1 MIGRTLLHYEIL
13 SKLGEGG
20 MGEVWLAR
28 DTKLEREVALKVLP
42 EEFASDPERMARF
55 EREAKV
61 LASLN
66 HPNIATLYGL
76 ESVESGAE
84 SDVTPSPKPQAS
96 RPQTTFLVM
105 ELVEGV
111 DLADRIRHGPIPVD
125 EALPIALQIA
135 EALETAHETGIVH
148 RDLKPANVMVDP
160 EGRVKVLDFGLAKA
174 LDPRMSVSS
183 SAESLA
189 ESPTLTAQMTRAGVL
204 LGTAAYMSPEQA
216 RGKPVDRR
224 TDIWAYGA
232 VLYEM
237 LSARRAFGGETAT
250 DVLAQ
255 VIEREPD
262 WESVP
267 TDTPRSVK
275 RLLQRCLTKDPRDR
289 LRDIGDA
296 RLEILEARDQGE
308 EGVVKD
314 SPRRRRL
321 LPAGVVAGV
330 AVGIALGL
338 ALSYWIRREPAT
350 TAPSPAT
357 FSLTLPDDAPVPLGI
372 QVGVQRVAI
381 SPDGHRLVYVGSD
394 PTGQPRLY
402 TRALEELGFEPIPGA
417 EDGWQPFFSPDGEW
431 LAFFTPTGELK
442 KVSFGGGPPVTILEG
457 VANSQWAFGT
467 WGDDDH
473 IIFSAWT
480 SGLQRISSDGGQ
492 IEHLSTPEDEWHAK
506 PEVLPGSETVL
517 YQQISPDGMR
527 IVARSTVN
535 GSEKVIVENGGKP
548 KYLASGHLLF
558 RRQNAVMAAAFDV
571 KRLELAGPARPV
583 GLPVW
588 IDQPPYPD
596 AVAQMAV
603 SRTGTLVYIPEEKSF
618 WQENLVWVSREGEV
632 QHIRSS
638 SGNPFFRLSPDG
650 RRAAISRWE
659 ADLTRIEVLEL
670 ERNVATSLAEAPS
683 IYWFNPVWSLDGSE
697 IVFGTASIGEGALY
711 RKTVDGGEPAELLL
725 RAASH
730 WGVVP
735 WSFGPDGVLA
745 YNTYQPDTEADIHF
759 YSPEQGAELSTTL
772 NGPHNEQQPAFSPDG
787 RWLAYQSDES
797 GAYEIYVSEYP
808 GGGHKKRVSTG
819 GGAGPVWSLDGSELF
834 FQSEDGRRLFA
845 VDIATASGLGISG
858 QRLLFEGSFEVSHE
872 SALSFD
878 LSPDGRRFL
887 MRQRPE
893 GEMVAR
899 ELVLLLDWFSELER
913 LIPTE

>member
-1 MIGRTLLHYEIL
+1 VIGTNLERFHITA
-13 SKLGEGG
+13 KLGEGG
-20 MGEVWLAR
+20 MGEVWRAT
-28 DTKLEREVALKVLP
+28 DTRLDREVALKVLP
-42 EEFASDPERMARF
+42 EAFIGDDERHARF

-66 HPNIATLYGL
+66 HANIATLYGL
-76 ESVESGAE
+76 EHIDG
-84 SDVTPSPKPQAS
+84 
-96 RPQTTFLVM
+96 RHLLVM
-105 ELVEGV
+105 ELMDG
-111 DLADRIRHGPIPVD
+111 DGLDQRIARGPIPVT
-125 EALPIALQIA
+125 EALQIAQQIA
-135 EALETAHETGIVH
+135 EALEAAHESGIVH
-148 RDLKPANVMVDP
+148 RDLKPANVMFNSAG
-160 EGRVKVLDFGLAKA
+160 EVKVLDFGLAKPLESQA
-174 LDPRMSVSS
+174 STLSRPESV
-183 SAESLA
+183 A
-189 ESPTLTAQMTRAGVL
+189 ESPTLTAGMTRAGVL

-216 RGKPVDRR
+216 RGKPVDKRA
-224 TDIWAYGA
+224 DIWAFGA

-237 LSARRAFGGETAT
+237 LTRRRPFGGETAT
-250 DVLAQ
+250 DVLSQ

-262 WESVP
+262 WEAVA
-267 TDTPRSVK
+267 TDTPGSMRK
-275 RLLQRCLTKDPRDR
+275 LMRRCLAKDPRDR

-296 RLEILEARDQGE
+296 RLEIVEARAQGD
-308 EGVVKD
+308 EGINKD
-314 SPRRRRL
+314 SPRSRL
-321 LPAGVVAGV
+321 PLAS
-330 AVGIALGL
+330 GIAAGL
-338 ALSYWIRREPAT
+338 AIGIAIGFVLSSGIRGKP
-350 TAPSPAT
+350 TARPSFSAT
-357 FSLTLPDDAPVPLGI
+357 FSVALPEEAPVPLGI
-372 QVGVQRVAI
+372 QVGVQRLAI
-381 SPDGHRLVYVGSD
+381 SPDGRRLVYVATD
-394 PTGQPRLY
+394 PAGEPGLF
-402 TRALEELGFEPIPGA
+402 TRTLDEPGFEPIPGA
-417 EDGWQPFFSPDGEW
+417 ENGWQPFFSPDGEW

-442 KVSFGGGPPVTILEG
+442 KVSFGGGPPITILEG

-467 WGDDDH
+467 WADDDH
-473 IIFSAWT
+473 IVFSAWT

-517 YQQISPDGMR
+517 YQQTSPDGMR
-527 IVARSTVN
+527 IVARSTVD
-535 GSEKVIVENGGKP
+535 GSEKVIVENGGIP
-548 KYLASGHLLF
+548 KYLDSGHLLF
-558 RRQNAVMAAAFDV
+558 RRQNAVMAVAFDI
-571 KRLELAGPARPV
+571 KRLELAGPARPL

-588 IDQPPYPD
+588 IDQPPYLD

-618 WQENLVWVSREGEV
+618 WQENLVWVNREGEV

-650 RRAAISRWE
+650 RRAAISLWE
-659 ADLTRIEVLEL
+659 GDLTHIEVLEL
-670 ERNVATSLAEAPS
+670 ERNVSTSLAEAPS

-697 IVFGTASIGEGALY
+697 IVFGTASTVEGALY
-711 RKTVDGGEPAELLL
+711 RKTVDGAEPAELLL

-745 YNTYQPDTEADIHF
+745 YSTYQPDTEADIHF

-845 VDIATASGLGISG
+845 VDITTASGLAISG
-858 QRLLFEGSFEVSHE
+858 QNLLFEGSFEPSHE

-899 ELVLLLDWFSELER
+899 ELVLVLDWFPELDR
-913 LIPTE
+913 LTQK

>member
-1 MIGRTLLHYEIL
+1 MSFSTGERLGQYAIL

-20 MGEVWLAR
+20 MGEVWRAN
-28 DTKLEREVALKVLP
+28 DTRLDREVAIKVLSGA
-42 EEFASDPERMARF
+42 FIGDDERHARF
-55 EREAKV
+55 KREAKV

-66 HPNIATLYGL
+66 HPNIATLFGL
-76 ESVESGAE
+76 EQIDG
-84 SDVTPSPKPQAS
+84 
-96 RPQTTFLVM
+96 RHMLVM
-105 ELVEGV
+105 ELVDGEGL
-111 DLADRIRHGPIPVD
+111 DQRIANGPIPLD
-125 EALPIALQIA
+125 EALQIALQIA
-135 EALETAHETGIVH
+135 EALANAHERGIVH
-148 RDLKPANVMVDP
+148 RDLKPANVMIKSD
-160 EGRVKVLDFGLAKA
+160 GGVKILDFGLAKA
-174 LDPRMSVSS
+174 LEPQVSALS
-183 SAESLA
+183 SPESLA

-204 LGTAAYMSPEQA
+204 LGTVAYMSPEQA
-216 RGKPVDRR
+216 RGDPVNKLA
-224 TDIWAYGA
+224 DIWAFGV

-237 LSARRAFGGETAT
+237 LSGRGAFGGGTAT
-250 DVLAQ
+250 DVLAR

-262 WESVP
+262 WAAVRP
-267 TDTPRSVK
+267 DTPASVK
-275 RLLQRCLTKDPRDR
+275 KLVRRCLAKDPHDR
-289 LRDIGDA
+289 LCDIGDA
-296 RLEILEARDQGE
+296 RLEILEARDQGD
-308 EGVVKD
+308 EGD
-314 SPRRRRL
+314 REGSPRRRRL
-321 LPAGVVAGV
+321 LPTGV
-330 AVGIALGL
+330 AVGLAVGIAAGL
-338 ALSYWIRREPAT
+338 ALSWGIRRNSAPRTSLPA
-350 TAPSPAT
+350 A
-357 FSLTLPDDAPVPLGI
+357 FSMALPDEAPVPLGI

-381 SPDGHRLVYVGSD
+381 SPDGRRLVYVASD
-394 PTGQPRLY
+394 PTGQPGLY
-402 TRALEELGFEPIPGA
+402 TRTLDELTFEPIPGA

-431 LAFFTPTGELK
+431 LAFFTATGGLK
-442 KVSFGGGPPVTILEG
+442 KVSFAGGPPVTVLEG

-473 IIFSAWT
+473 IVFSAWT

-492 IEHLSTPEDEWHAK
+492 IEHLSTPDDEWHAK

-527 IVARSTVN
+527 IVARSTVD
-535 GSEKVIVENGGKP
+535 GSEKVIVENGGRP
-548 KYLASGHLLF
+548 QYLASGHLLF
-558 RRQNAVMAAAFDV
+558 RRQNAVMAAAFDL
-571 KRLELAGPARPV
+571 KRLELAGPARPL

-588 IDQPPYPD
+588 IDQPPYLD

-618 WQENLVWVSREGEV
+618 WQENLVWVTREGEV

-659 ADLTRIEVLEL
+659 ADRTRIEVLEL

-683 IYWFNPVWSLDGSE
+683 IFWFNPIWSPDGSE
-697 IVFGTASIGEGALY
+697 IVFGTASTVDGALY
-711 RKTVDGGEPAELLL
+711 RKTVDSGKPAELLL
-725 RAASH
+725 RTPSH
-730 WGVVP
+730 WGAVP

-745 YNTYQPDTEADIHF
+745 FNTYQPDTQADIHF
-759 YSPEQGAELSTTL
+759 YSQEQGAELSTTL

-808 GGGHKKRVSTG
+808 GGGKRKRVSTG

-834 FQSEDGRRLFA
+834 FQSADGRRLYA
-845 VDIATASGLGISG
+845 VEIAAGPGLEIGD
-858 QRLLFEGSFEVSHE
+858 QHLLFEGSFEVSHE

-899 ELVLLLDWFSELER
+899 ELVLVLDWFTELER
-913 LIPTE
+913 LGARTE